1 MMNVISPGGPVQIA
15 NGAVFA
21 PTGGRVIFV
30 HDGFSGLSE
39 LPGGMHEYG
48 RTTINA
54 ALSLCRTGRGDV
66 IQLLPGANLT
76 VAAADDWSNLAAT
89 GVTIKGPPTGPPA
102 TITWTVAG
110 STMLMD
116 FADFCI
122 DGGREDGDYGIILN
136 LSPAS
141 GTVTV
146 AAPITASAA
155 RCSIKRCQI
164 RTAFDAT
171 HLATDCL
178 TVATAT
184 DFLLKSNYIYGITG
198 TPTTVLKT
206 TGASSR
212 LRILDNHIQ
221 TPIVTAATGVLI
233 DISNAAF
240 TGIQINGNLL
250 DNSTSA
256 AKYVLK
262 PHATSRGEVSWNRV
276 RVDDTA
282 TAATAL
288 GATTYTTLLGFHE
301 NALVDDDGLASVLMG
316 TAST

>member
-1 MMNVISPGGPVQIA
+1 MMNVINPQGPTQIA
-15 NGAVFA
+15 NGAIFA

-30 HDGFSGLSE
+30 HSSLPSLSE
-39 LPGGMHEYG
+39 LPAGMHEFG
-48 RTTINA
+48 RNSVQN
-54 ALSLCRTGRGDV
+54 ALSLCRDGRGDV
-66 IQLLPGANLT
+66 IQLLPGHAESIT
-76 VAAADDWSNLAAT
+76 ADSWSNLAAT
-89 GVTIKGPPTGPPA
+89 GVTVKGPPVGVPA
-102 TITWTVAG
+102 TFTWTVTG
-110 STMLMD
+110 STLLMD
-116 FADFCI
+116 VADFSI
-122 DGGREDGDYGIILN
+122 DGGREDGDYGIIMN
-136 LSPAS
+136 LSPAA

-146 AAPITASAA
+146 TAPITASAA

-171 HLATDCL
+171 HLATTCI
-178 TVATAT
+178 TAATAV
-184 DFLLKSNYIYGITG
+184 DFVLKGNYIYGITG
-198 TPTTVLKT
+198 EPTLVFKT
-206 TGASSR
+206 TGACSR
-212 LRILDNHIQ
+212 LRIIGNHIQ
-221 TPIVTAATGVLI
+221 TPIVTAASGVLI

-262 PHATSRGEVSWNRV
+262 PHATSRGEVSFNRV

-316 TAST
+316 TASA